1 MSRPS
6 RFPRRTFA
14 LLAVASAVVFSGLS
28 HAQTP
33 AKPAAA
39 KAAAPAGPLAG
50 QVVKMVRIDA
60 QTGLLGPVGVSQLCL
75 LYTSDAAD
83 E

>member
-1 MSRPS
+1 MRSKNS
-6 RFPRRTFA
+6 FPRRHVA
-14 LLAVASAVVFSGLS
+14 LMAIASGLLLAGL
-28 HAQTP
+28 AQAQAP

-60 QTGLLGPVGVSQLCL
+60 QTGLLGLS
-75 LYTSDAAD
+75 A
-83 E
+83 